1 MKTTVNFCLAACA
14 IAAVASCGK
23 YNDDP
28 IIDNSRVMTFE
39 VPDFYLGSPEDAFSK
54 VYDTEVSNHHY
65 FHWEQGDEI
74 AIFTYQGTGANDKP
88 TSSADKTVSTLG
100 KFTATSV
107 ENNGTSTS
115 AVFSANVAADI
126 PLYKYAYAIYPYK
139 ESFKTAES
147 TSVGFKISCNIPEV
161 QNGNA
166 LDYIY
171 LTSRDIPVT
180 VDAETGKVS
189 FGDFPK
195 FVLATPIT
203 IFSVSSTKPITKIE
217 IDGGK
222 TVKNFTGNGYF
233 RTGFGSVYDSGTS
246 TKLTIEK
253 GGKVVVPAGEK
264 TELSFA
270 ARHFEAPN
278 DSSVSGIAITFTF
291 TAEDNTKCTKI
302 YKPNKAQSANTIIN
316 LGTITLENFK

>member
-1 MKTTVNFCLAACA
+1 M
-14 IAAVASCGK
+14 
-23 YNDDP
+23 
-28 IIDNSRVMTFE
+28 
-39 VPDFYLGSPEDAFSK
+39 
-54 VYDTEVSNHHY
+54 
-65 FHWEQGDEI
+65 
-74 AIFTYQGTGANDKP
+74 
-88 TSSADKTVSTLG
+88 STLG

-107 ENNGTSTS
+107 ENKGTSTS

-139 ESFKTAES
+139 ESFKTAGS
-147 TSVGFKISCNIPEV
+147 TSGSTSNGFMISCNIPEV

-180 VDAETGKVS
+180 VDSKTGKAS
-189 FGDFPK
+189 FGAFPK

-203 IFSVSSTKPITKIE
+203 IFRVSSIKPITKIE
-217 IDGGK
+217 IDGGE

-233 RTGFGSVYDSGTS
+233 RTGYGSVYESGTS

-253 GGKVVVPAGEK
+253 DGEVVVPAGEK

-270 ARHFEAPN
+270 ARHFEAPKGKGEE
-278 DSSVSGIAITFTF
+278 DIAITFTF
-291 TAEDNTKCTKI
+291 TADDETKCKKI

-316 LGTITLENFK
+316 LGTITLEKFE

>member
-14 IAAVASCGK
+14 IAAVASCSK

-54 VYDTEVSNHHY
+54 VYDTEVKNHHY

-100 KFTATSV
+100 KFTANSV
-107 ENNGTSTS
+107 VNQGTSTS

-147 TSVGFKISCNIPEV
+147 TSQGFKISCNIPEV

-180 VDAETGKVS
+180 VDSKTGKAS
-189 FGDFPK
+189 FGAFPK
-195 FVLATPIT
+195 FVLATPVT
-203 IFSVSSTKPITKIE
+203 IFSVSSIKSITKIE
-217 IDGGK
+217 IDGGA

-233 RTGFGSVYDSGTS
+233 RTDAGTVYDRGTS

-253 GGKVVVPAGEK
+253 GGEVVVPADET

-270 ARHFEAPN
+270 ARQFEA
-278 DSSVSGIAITFTF
+278 SGKVADIAITFTF
-291 TAEDNTKCTKI
+291 TADDNTKCTKI

>member
-14 IAAVASCGK
+14 IAAVASCSK

-54 VYDTEVSNHHY
+54 VYDTEVDNHHY
-65 FHWEQGDEI
+65 FHWKQGDEI
-74 AIFTYQGTGANDKP
+74 AIFTYQGTGDNDKP

-100 KFTATSV
+100 KFTANSV
-107 ENNGTSTS
+107 VNQGTSTS

-139 ESFKTAES
+139 ESFKTAGS
-147 TSVGFKISCNIPEV
+147 TSQGFMISCNIPEV

-180 VDAETGKVS
+180 VNSETGKTS
-189 FGDFPK
+189 FGAFPK

-203 IFSVSSTKPITKIE
+203 IFSVSSPKPITKIE
-217 IDGGK
+217 INGGG

-233 RTGFGSVYDSGTS
+233 RTNSGSVYDRGTS
-246 TKLTIEK
+246 NTLTIEK
-253 GGKVVVPAGEK
+253 GGEVVVPAVEK

-270 ARHFEAPN
+270 ARQFEA
-278 DSSVSGIAITFTF
+278 SGKDVVIAITFTF
-291 TAEDNTKCTKI
+291 TADDETKCTKI

-316 LGTITLENFK
+316 LGTITLENFE

>member
-14 IAAVASCGK
+14 IAAVASCSK

-54 VYDTEVSNHHY
+54 VYDTEVKNHHY

-100 KFTATSV
+100 KFTANSV
-107 ENNGTSTS
+107 VNQGTSTS

-147 TSVGFKISCNIPEV
+147 TSQGFKISCNIPEV

-180 VDAETGKVS
+180 VDSKTGKAS
-189 FGDFPK
+189 FGAFPK
-195 FVLATPIT
+195 FVLATPVT
-203 IFSVSSTKPITKIE
+203 IFSVSSIKPITKIE
-217 IDGGK
+217 IDGGE

-233 RTGFGSVYDSGTS
+233 RTNAGNVYDSGTS

-253 GGKVVVPAGEK
+253 DGEVVVPADET

-270 ARHFEAPN
+270 ARQFEPLKGKVAA
-278 DSSVSGIAITFTF
+278 DIAITFTF
-291 TAEDNTKCTKI
+291 TADDDTKCTKI

-316 LGTITLENFK
+316 LGTITLENFE

>member
-14 IAAVASCGK
+14 IAAVASCSK

-74 AIFTYQGTGANDKP
+74 AIFTYQGTGTNGKP
-88 TSSADKTVSTLG
+88 TSPDDKTVSTLG

-107 ENNGTSTS
+107 VNKGTSTS

-147 TSVGFKISCNIPEV
+147 TSQGFKISCNIPEV

-180 VDAETGKVS
+180 VDSKTGKAS
-189 FGDFPK
+189 FGAFPK

-203 IFSVSSTKPITKIE
+203 IFRVSSIKPITKIE
-217 IDGGK
+217 IDGGE

-233 RTGFGSVYDSGTS
+233 RTNAGTVYDRGTS

-253 GGKVVVPAGEK
+253 GGEVVVPADEE

-270 ARHFEAPN
+270 ARQFEA
-278 DSSVSGIAITFTF
+278 SGKVADIAITFTF
-291 TAEDNTKCTKI
+291 TADDDTKCTKI

-316 LGTITLENFK
+316 LGTITLEKFE